1 MAEMNIDVSK
11 KPTINISNPKTND
24 GIQIISP
31 GTRNHNQLHNL
42 DYDNSGHTGF
52 QRELNFD
59 DTPTAGSLNPV
70 TSGGIK
76 TYVDNKI
83 AEGGGGSTITIDSA
97 LSDTST
103 NPVQN
108 KVIKNALDTKQDTLT
123 FDNWPT
129 TFSDNP
135 VTSGA
140 VRSAL
145 DLKADK
151 THTLSGYG
159 IEDAYTK
166 TEVDTK
172 LSTVYKVKGSAND
185 YNIFEMYT
193 NHEVGDVYNLQGV
206 YTTSYNTTV
215 DKNAFHYTYD
225 SGTSKQYLVAYEISA
240 AYQWLNNAKI
250 KIHTGTDTKTGV
262 LIETTAVPGW
272 ELILDDGGILTS
284 DVYNTVTSIDLT
296 VYHDFKVGDNV
307 VYIKGGFWDK
317 LAATVDL
324 SGYQDKLTFDDIPT
338 ADSTNPVTSGGV
350 KTALDGKLDKT
361 DAVGQKTAKGGEI
374 FNKYEEDPDGPKNIA
389 GECAHAEGYTTTASG
404 ANSHAEGGG
413 TIASGWNSHAE
424 GRYTQATGTNSHAE
438 GSDSEAKGYNS
449 HAEGFYT
456 IASKEIQHVQGKYN
470 IEDTTTNGYAH
481 IVGNGS
487 APDNRSNAHTLDWN
501 GNAWYKGDV
510 KIGGTS
516 YDDSAAKSLATID
529 DVRPAVKNAIDTI
542 AVNTIYD
549 LGVQTALNITLP
561 SGQIGDFIEFD
572 FISGETATTLTVN
585 SSSGLVGFDLIPGTN
600 TVYTLYFDWGVT
612 GYDGTYGTYGWR
624 CNYSEYS
631 ITV

>member
-1 MAEMNIDVSK
+1 MGGNISK
-11 KPTINISNPKTND
+11 KKGLISEITNE
-24 GIQIISP
+24 
-31 GTRNHNQLHNL
+31 NL
-42 DYDNSGHTGF
+42 DYISGKLENTL
-52 QRELNFD
+52 LNKQDKLTFD
-59 DTPTAGSLNPV
+59 DTPISGSDNPV
-70 TSGGIK
+70 KSGGIREELDK
-76 TYVDNKI
+76 KADKSDVYTKSETDDK
-83 AEGGGGSTITIDSA
+83 
-97 LSDTST
+97 LS
-103 NPVQN
+103 Q
-108 KVIKNALDTKQDTLT
+108 KQDKLT

-151 THTLSGYG
+151 SHTLSGYG

-172 LSTVYKVKGSAND
+172 LSTVYKVKGSLND
-185 YNIFEMYT
+185 YNIFEMAT

-225 SGTSKQYLVAYEISA
+225 SGTSKQYLVAHEISA

-262 LIETTAVPGW
+262 LIETTNVPGW
-272 ELILDDGGILTS
+272 ELTLDDGTLLTS

-296 VYHDFKVGDNV
+296 VYHDFKAGDNV

-324 SGYQDKLTFDDIPT
+324 SGYQEKLTFDDTPT
-338 ADSTNPVTSGGV
+338 AGSTNPVTSGGI
-350 KTALDGKLDKT
+350 KTALDSKFDKT
-361 DAVGQKTAKGGEI
+361 DAVGQKTAEGGEI

-389 GECAHAEGYTTTASG
+389 GDGAHAEGYTTTASG
-404 ANSHAEGGG
+404 GNSHAEGGY

-424 GRYTQATGTNSHAE
+424 GSYTHATGDGSHAE
-438 GSDSEAKGYNS
+438 GHESEAKGEDS

-456 IASKEIQHVQGKYN
+456 IASKNYQHVQGKYN

-481 IVGNGS
+481 IVGNGVS
-487 APDNRSNAHTLDWN
+487 SSPQDRSNAHTLDWD
-501 GNAWYKGDV
+501 GNAWYAGNI

-516 YDDSAAKSLATID
+516 YDDSAAKALATID

-572 FISGETATTLTVN
+572 FISGETATNLTVN

-600 TVYTLYFDWGVT
+600 TIYTLYFDWGVA
-612 GYDGTYGTYGWR
+612 GYDGTSITYGWR

>member
-1 MAEMNIDVSK
+1 MGGNISK
-11 KPTINISNPKTND
+11 KKGLISEITNE
-24 GIQIISP
+24 
-31 GTRNHNQLHNL
+31 NL
-42 DYDNSGHTGF
+42 DYISGKLENTL
-52 QRELNFD
+52 LNKQDKLTFD
-59 DTPTAGSLNPV
+59 DTPISGSDNPV
-70 TSGGIK
+70 KSGGIREELDK
-76 TYVDNKI
+76 KADKSDVYTKSETDDK
-83 AEGGGGSTITIDSA
+83 
-97 LSDTST
+97 LS
-103 NPVQN
+103 Q
-108 KVIKNALDTKQDTLT
+108 KQDKLT

-151 THTLSGYG
+151 SHTLSGYG

-172 LSTVYKVKGSAND
+172 LSTVYKVKGSLND
-185 YNIFEMYT
+185 YNIFEMAT

-225 SGTSKQYLVAYEISA
+225 SGTSKQYLVAHEISA

-262 LIETTAVPGW
+262 LIETTNVPGW
-272 ELILDDGGILTS
+272 ELTLDDGTLLTS
-284 DVYNTVTSIDLT
+284 DVYDTVTSIDLT
-296 VYHDFKVGDNV
+296 VYHDFKAGDNV

-350 KTALDGKLDKT
+350 KTALDEKADKTEVETVEQTANYARDTANTVSNKIFSTTEGLDTKADKT
-361 DAVGQKTAKGGEI
+361 DLTDYLKITDINSAV
-374 FNKYEEDPDGPKNIA
+374 
-389 GECAHAEGYTTTASG
+389 
-404 ANSHAEGGG
+404 
-413 TIASGWNSHAE
+413 
-424 GRYTQATGTNSHAE
+424 
-438 GSDSEAKGYNS
+438 
-449 HAEGFYT
+449 
-456 IASKEIQHVQGKYN
+456 
-470 IEDTTTNGYAH
+470 
-481 IVGNGS
+481 
-487 APDNRSNAHTLDWN
+487 RSVRP
-501 GNAWYKGDV
+501 DV
-510 KIGGTS
+510 KNT
-516 YDDSAAKSLATID
+516 
-529 DVRPAVKNAIDTI
+529 IDTI

-549 LGVQTALNITLP
+549 LGVQTELNITLP
-561 SGQIGDFIEFD
+561 SGQIGDFIEVD

-585 SSSGLVGFDLIPGTN
+585 SSIGLVGFDLIPGTN
-600 TVYTLYFDWGVT
+600 TIYTLYFDWGET
-612 GYDGTYGTYGWR
+612 GLDGTDITYGWR
-624 CNYSEYS
+624 FNYSEYS

>member
-42 DYDNSGHTGF
+42 DYDNSGHMGF
-52 QRELNFD
+52 QRELTFD

-70 TSGGIK
+70 TSGGVK

-123 FDNWPT
+123 FD
-129 TFSDNP
+129 
-135 VTSGA
+135 
-140 VRSAL
+140 
-145 DLKADK
+145 
-151 THTLSGYG
+151 
-159 IEDAYTK
+159 
-166 TEVDTK
+166 
-172 LSTVYKVKGSAND
+172 ST
-185 YNIFEMYT
+185 
-193 NHEVGDVYNLQGV
+193 
-206 YTTSYNTTV
+206 
-215 DKNAFHYTYD
+215 
-225 SGTSKQYLVAYEISA
+225 
-240 AYQWLNNAKI
+240 
-250 KIHTGTDTKTGV
+250 
-262 LIETTAVPGW
+262 
-272 ELILDDGGILTS
+272 
-284 DVYNTVTSIDLT
+284 
-296 VYHDFKVGDNV
+296 
-307 VYIKGGFWDK
+307 
-317 LAATVDL
+317 
-324 SGYQDKLTFDDIPT
+324 PT

-361 DAVGQKTAKGGEI
+361 DAVGKKTAKGGEI

-389 GECAHAEGYTTTASG
+389 GDCAHAEGYTTTASG
-404 ANSHAEGGG
+404 VNSHAEGCK
-413 TIASGWNSHAE
+413 TIASG
-424 GRYTQATGTNSHAE
+424 GNSHAE
-438 GSDSEAKGYNS
+438 GSYTHATGFGSHAEGDESEAKGENS

-456 IASKEIQHVQGKYN
+456 IASKKYQHVQGKFN
-470 IEDTTTNGYAH
+470 IEDTATGDGYAH

-487 APDNRSNAHTLDWN
+487 SSSPEDRSNAHTLDWN

-510 KIGGTS
+510 KIGGNS
-516 YDDSAAKSLATID
+516 YDDSAAKALATID

-572 FISGETATTLTVN
+572 FISGETATTLTVT

-600 TVYTLYFDWGVT
+600 TVYTLYFDWGET
-612 GYDGTYGTYGWR
+612 GLDGTNITYGWR

>member
-11 KPTINISNPKTND
+11 KPIINISNPKTND

-108 KVIKNALDTKQDTLT
+108 KVIKNALNTKQDTLT
-123 FDNWPT
+123 FD
-129 TFSDNP
+129 
-135 VTSGA
+135 
-140 VRSAL
+140 
-145 DLKADK
+145 
-151 THTLSGYG
+151 
-159 IEDAYTK
+159 
-166 TEVDTK
+166 DT
-172 LSTVYKVKGSAND
+172 
-185 YNIFEMYT
+185 
-193 NHEVGDVYNLQGV
+193 
-206 YTTSYNTTV
+206 
-215 DKNAFHYTYD
+215 
-225 SGTSKQYLVAYEISA
+225 
-240 AYQWLNNAKI
+240 
-250 KIHTGTDTKTGV
+250 
-262 LIETTAVPGW
+262 
-272 ELILDDGGILTS
+272 
-284 DVYNTVTSIDLT
+284 
-296 VYHDFKVGDNV
+296 
-307 VYIKGGFWDK
+307 
-317 LAATVDL
+317 
-324 SGYQDKLTFDDIPT
+324 PT

-350 KTALDGKLDKT
+350 KTALDDKLDT
-361 DAVGQKTAKGGEI
+361 SDAVGQKTAKGGEI
-374 FNKYEEDPDGPKNIA
+374 FNSATSA
-389 GECAHAEGYTTTASG
+389 GNGAHAEGSSTEASG
-404 ANSHAEGGG
+404 DYSHAEGAGSK
-413 TIASGWNSHAE
+413 ASGNYSHAE
-424 GRYTQATGTNSHAE
+424 GLTARATGTASHAE
-438 GSDSEAKGYNS
+438 GMDTNALGERAHAEGMKTEAKGDAS
-449 HAEGFYT
+449 HAEGYYT
-456 IASKEIQHVQGKYN
+456 IASKNYQHVQGHYN

-481 IVGNGS
+481 IVGNGTS
-487 APDNRSNAHTLDWN
+487 NNRSNAHTLDWN
-501 GNAWYKGDV
+501 GNAWYQGDV

-516 YDDSAAKSLATID
+516 YDDSAAKALATID
-529 DVRPAVKNAIDTI
+529 DVRPAVKNTIDTI

-572 FISGETATTLTVN
+572 FISGETATNLTVH

-600 TVYTLYFDWGVT
+600 TIYTLYFDWGAI
-612 GYDGTYGTYGWR
+612 GYSGNTVTYGWR